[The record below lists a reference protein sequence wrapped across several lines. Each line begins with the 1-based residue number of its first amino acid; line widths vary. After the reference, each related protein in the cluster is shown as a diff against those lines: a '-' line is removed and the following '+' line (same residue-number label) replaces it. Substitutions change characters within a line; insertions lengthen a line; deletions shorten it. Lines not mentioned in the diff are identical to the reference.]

1 MKKKK
6 ATFIS
11 VGCEIPLPRLYK
23 SDLHPSQIPIPSK
36 LICPICR
43 NILLIPGRDSCNHI
57 YCSKCFQNHYKK
69 SKSCFIT
76 NQRCEST
83 LYEVPQLVEELM
95 NLKVYCIYR
104 KKGCHWEG
112 IYKNLQG
119 HLNNECMK
127 QRIQCPNCNCSMKV
141 YRNELDAHKARCPH
155 RLIMCNCGDFIELC
169 DMEEHKKA
177 CLKRLVQCEKCEKMI
192 EYDCLVKHKCVPK
205 INTIITNTE
214 DAKAIQ
220 QSEDKPNK
228 IIAISD
234 TEKENVT
241 QKSIELQKNI
251 INKKRNRNED
261 IPEKKK
267 EDVIPEYINIE
278 MYDIRNTTFDT
289 HYVRKNITIKRNRA
303 LYTIENIHNEH
314 VILLCSKSISMDNK
328 TEYRW
333 TVTLLSESK
342 WMGIGLIDKTVAIE
356 SKLLFQY
363 DSETEDH
370 GGFILSTDKRFWNTN
385 ETAEPDKEIP
395 ELKKGTVIRLAFY
408 PMTKT
413 LDFTIERNTITL
425 TEVEPLNKNTHE
437 LTPCVI
443 FLNKGDCVEVNLS

>member
-69 SKSCFIT
+69 TKSCFIT

-83 LYEVPQLVEELM
+83 LYEIPQLVEELM

-104 KKGCHWEG
+104 KKECHWEG

-169 DMEEHKKA
+169 DMVLYHG
-177 CLKRLVQCEKCEKMI
+177 LFRGQL
-192 EYDCLVKHKCVPK
+192 
-205 INTIITNTE
+205 
-214 DAKAIQ
+214 AK
-220 QSEDKPNK
+220 
-228 IIAISD
+228 
-234 TEKENVT
+234 
-241 QKSIELQKNI
+241 
-251 INKKRNRNED
+251 
-261 IPEKKK
+261 
-267 EDVIPEYINIE
+267 
-278 MYDIRNTTFDT
+278 F
-289 HYVRKNITIKRNRA
+289 
-303 LYTIENIHNEH
+303 
-314 VILLCSKSISMDNK
+314 
-328 TEYRW
+328 
-333 TVTLLSESK
+333 
-342 WMGIGLIDKTVAIE
+342 
-356 SKLLFQY
+356 
-363 DSETEDH
+363 
-370 GGFILSTDKRFWNTN
+370 
-385 ETAEPDKEIP
+385 
-395 ELKKGTVIRLAFY
+395 GT
-408 PMTKT
+408 
-413 LDFTIERNTITL
+413 
-425 TEVEPLNKNTHE
+425 
-437 LTPCVI
+437 
-443 FLNKGDCVEVNLS
+443 S

>member
-69 SKSCFIT
+69 TKSCFIT

-251 INKKRNRNED
+251 INKKRNQNNISIDED
-261 IPEKKK
+261 DSFLINTLESDTYFDGDEAQLLLQKALLTLPEKQRLVFQMKYFEDMKYDDISEILGTSVGALKASYHHAVKK
-267 EDVIPEYINIE
+267 VEK
-278 MYDIRNTTFDT
+278 F
-289 HYVRKNITIKRNRA
+289 
-303 LYTIENIHNEH
+303 L
-314 VILLCSKSISMDNK
+314 
-328 TEYRW
+328 
-333 TVTLLSESK
+333 
-342 WMGIGLIDKTVAIE
+342 G
-356 SKLLFQY
+356 
-363 DSETEDH
+363 
-370 GGFILSTDKRFWNTN
+370 
-385 ETAEPDKEIP
+385 EP
-395 ELKKGTVIRLAFY
+395 G
-408 PMTKT
+408 
-413 LDFTIERNTITL
+413 
-425 TEVEPLNKNTHE
+425 
-437 LTPCVI
+437 
-443 FLNKGDCVEVNLS
+443 